1 MSQALLNR
9 QQSSRWPMGVIIL
22 SSSVVSI
29 VILVLTYIAFKLA
42 DPKVLPITK
51 IVVRPLN
58 TKFANLEAKKLA
70 EIVEGTLTDRGF
82 FHINVRAVQT
92 EMLLQPW
99 VSKAIVKR
107 SWRDK
112 LIIQIREQRPVA
124 RWGEKE
130 LLNEKGE
137 IFSPDFLGKAKT
149 LVRLTGPV
157 GTQKIMLEHYKVMSA
172 RLDVFG
178 LGVSEILL
186 TDRRAW
192 TLYTDDGKALVMGR
206 EDILKR
212 LQRFLIGYPKELAAR
227 WSEVSRVD
235 LRYSNGLAVLN
246 KKIL

>member
-1 MSQALLNR
+1 MSQALLNKH
-9 QQSSRWPMGVIIL
+9 QSSGWPLGVIIL
-22 SSSVVSI
+22 SSGVISV
-29 VILVLTYIAFKLA
+29 VILVLTYISFKLA

-51 IVVRPLN
+51 IVVSPLN
-58 TKFANLEAKKLA
+58 KKFTNLDSKKLV
-70 EIVEGTLTDRGF
+70 EIVEKTLTDRGF

-92 EMLLQPW
+92 EMLRQPW

-124 RWGEKE
+124 RWGKKE

-137 IFSPDFLGKAKT
+137 VFSPDFLGKAKT
-149 LVRLTGPV
+149 LVRLTGPA
-157 GTQKIMLEHYKVMSA
+157 GTQKIMLAHYKEMSA
-172 RLDVFG
+172 RLQVFG
-178 LGVSEILL
+178 LGVREILL

-192 TLYTDDGKALVMGR
+192 TLYTDDGKTLVMGR
-206 EDILKR
+206 EDILNR
-212 LQRFLIGYPKELAAR
+212 LQRFLIGYPKELASR
-227 WSEVSRVD
+227 WSEVSKVD

>member
-9 QQSSRWPMGVIIL
+9 QQSARWPLGVIIL
-22 SSSVVSI
+22 SCSVVSI
-29 VILVLTYIAFKLA
+29 MILALTYISFKLA

-58 TKFANLEAKKLA
+58 ATFANLKVKKLA
-70 EIVEGTLTDRGF
+70 EIVEQTLTDRGF

-130 LLNEKGE
+130 LLNEAGE

-172 RLDVFG
+172 WLEVFG
-178 LGVSEILL
+178 LGVSEVLL

>member
-9 QQSSRWPMGVIIL
+9 QQSSRWPLGVIIL

-29 VILVLTYIAFKLA
+29 MILVLTYISFKLA

-58 TKFANLEAKKLA
+58 ATFANLKVKKLA
-70 EIVEGTLTDRGF
+70 EIVEQTLTDRGF

-130 LLNEKGE
+130 LLNEAGE

-172 RLDVFG
+172 WLEVFG
-178 LGVSEILL
+178 LGVSEVLL

>member
-1 MSQALLNR
+1 MSQALLNKR
-9 QQSSRWPMGVIIL
+9 HSSRWPLGVIVL
-22 SSSVVSI
+22 SIGVVCI
-29 VILVLTYIAFKLA
+29 VFLILTYISFKLA

-51 IVVRPLN
+51 IVVSPLN
-58 TKFANLEAKKLA
+58 TKFENLDAKKLA
-70 EIVEGTLTDRGF
+70 EIVEETLTDRGF

-92 EMLLQPW
+92 EMLRQPW
-99 VSKAIVKR
+99 VSKAIIKR

-137 IFSPDFLGKAKT
+137 VFSPEFLGKAKT

-157 GTQKIMLEHYKVMSA
+157 GTQKIMLEYYKVISA
-172 RLDVFG
+172 RLEVCG
-178 LGVSEILL
+178 LGLSEVLL

-206 EDILKR
+206 DDILNR
-212 LQRFLIGYPKELAAR
+212 LQRFLIGYPKKLAAR
-227 WSEVSRVD
+227 WSEVNKVD

-246 KKIL
+246 RKIL

>member
-1 MSQALLNR
+1 MSQALLNKR
-9 QQSSRWPMGVIIL
+9 HSSRWPLGVIVL
-22 SSSVVSI
+22 SIGVVCI
-29 VILVLTYIAFKLA
+29 VFLILTYISFKLA

-51 IVVRPLN
+51 IVVSPLN
-58 TKFANLEAKKLA
+58 TKFENLDAKKLA
-70 EIVEGTLTDRGF
+70 EIVEETLTDRGF

-92 EMLLQPW
+92 EMLRQPW
-99 VSKAIVKR
+99 VSKAIIKR

-137 IFSPDFLGKAKT
+137 VFSPEFLGKAKT

-157 GTQKIMLEHYKVMSA
+157 GTQKIMLEHYKVISA
-172 RLDVFG
+172 RLEVCG
-178 LGVSEILL
+178 LGLSEVLL

-206 EDILKR
+206 DDILNR
-212 LQRFLIGYPKELAAR
+212 LQRFLIGYPKKLAAR
-227 WSEVSRVD
+227 WSEVNKVD

-246 KKIL
+246 RKIL

>member
-1 MSQALLNR
+1 MSQALLNK
-9 QQSSRWPMGVIIL
+9 QQSSRWPLGVIIL
-22 SSSVVSI
+22 SSGVVCV
-29 VILVLTYIAFKLA
+29 VIIVLTYISFKLV

-51 IVVRPLN
+51 IIVSPLN
-58 TKFANLEAKKLA
+58 AKFVNLEAKNLA
-70 EIVEGTLTDRGF
+70 EIVEETLTDRGF

-92 EMLLQPW
+92 EMLRQPW

-137 IFSPDFLGKAKT
+137 VFSPDFLGKAKT

-172 RLDVFG
+172 RLEVFG
-178 LGVSEILL
+178 LGVSEVLL

-206 EDILKR
+206 DDILNR

-227 WSEVSRVD
+227 WSEVNKVD